1 MGQPQPTNR
10 TPQPDRGR
18 IPASFRDPSG
28 FVYER
33 DGRLLRQINDSF
45 AERWS
50 AFEQSAL
57 RRELTGDR
65 LLIEHQPA
73 PLELAWDE
81 HAAAVIEPERV
92 ELITYPWEWSFSQL
106 RDAALLTLEA
116 QERAAA
122 AGFTLRDASAFN
134 VQFLRGKPILIDSL
148 SFEPAT
154 PEEPWLPYREFCEQ
168 FVAPLA
174 LMAYRDAR
182 LGLLMRPM
190 PSGIPLDLASALL
203 PARTRLSTGI
213 SAHIHLHARAQQRP
227 ISLESATRARAPR
240 VSSLGRRALVD
251 HLRRT
256 VEGMR
261 KPRTSTPWASY
272 ETTSTYSPAAAD
284 AKLRLVGELLQQTP
298 GRWVWDVG
306 ANRGWFSLR
315 AAELGRQVVALDS
328 DAGAVDMFYRQLQSA
343 GDERVLPLVMDIAN
357 PTPGVGWAL
366 EDYRSLIDRCNAD
379 VILALALIHHLAI
392 GRNIP
397 LDRISALFARLGE
410 WLIIEWVPKTDPMV
424 AAMLAHREDVFG
436 GYDEAAFKQAFESDF
451 SFERS
456 EPIPDSDRVLHLLR
470 RRRSLTH

>member
-1 MGQPQPTNR
+1 MWQLQPT
-10 TPQPDRGR
+10 TPKSQPDRGR

-28 FVYER
+28 FVFER
-33 DGRLLRQINDSF
+33 DGRLLRQINHSF
-45 AERWS
+45 SEEWS

-57 RRELTGDR
+57 RQELTRDR
-65 LLIEHQPA
+65 VLINHQAA

-106 RDAALLTLEA
+106 RDAALLTLDA

-134 VQFLRGKPILIDSL
+134 VQFVRGRPILIDTL

-154 PEEPWLPYREFCEQ
+154 PEEPWLPYREFCGQ
-168 FVAPLA
+168 FLAPLA
-174 LMAYRDAR
+174 LMAYRDVR

-190 PSGIPLDLASALL
+190 PGGIPLDLASALL

-213 SAHIHLHARAQQRP
+213 ATHIHLHARAQRRS
-227 ISLESATRARAPR
+227 ISPESAARARAQR
-240 VSSLGRRALVD
+240 ISSLGQRALID

-256 VEGMR
+256 VEGLR
-261 KPRTSTPWASY
+261 KPHSTTHWASY
-272 ETTSTYSPAAAD
+272 ETTSSYSPAAAE
-284 AKLRLVGELLQQTP
+284 AKLRLVGEMLQRAP

-315 AAELGRQVVALDS
+315 AAEAGRQVVALDR
-328 DAGAVDMFYRQLQSA
+328 DAGSVDAFYRQLRSS
-343 GDERVLPLVMDIAN
+343 GEECVLPLVMDIAN

-366 EDYRSLIDRCNAD
+366 DDYRSLLDRCNAD

-397 LDRISALFARLGE
+397 LDRISALFARLTE
-410 WLIIEWVPKTDPMV
+410 WLVIEWVPKSDPMV
-424 AAMLAHREDVFG
+424 AGMLAHREDIFG
-436 GYDEAAFKQAFESDF
+436 EYEEGAFRSAFETQ
-451 SFERS
+451 FEFVSSASIPESGRTIHLMRRARHRS
-456 EPIPDSDRVLHLLR
+456 
-470 RRRSLTH
+470 

>member
-1 MGQPQPTNR
+1 MGQVQPT
-10 TPQPDRGR
+10 TPKQPPDRGR

-28 FVYER
+28 FVFER
-33 DGRLLRQINDSF
+33 DGRLLRQINHSF
-45 AERWS
+45 TEEWS

-57 RRELTGDR
+57 RQELTRDR
-65 LLIEHQPA
+65 VLINHQPA

-106 RDAALLTLEA
+106 RDAALLTLDA

-134 VQFLRGKPILIDSL
+134 VQFVRGRPILIDTL

-154 PEEPWLPYREFCEQ
+154 EDEPWLPYREFCEQ

-174 LMAYRDAR
+174 LMAYRDVR
-182 LGLLMRPM
+182 MGLLMRPM
-190 PSGIPLDLASALL
+190 PGGIPLDLASALL
-203 PARTRLSTGI
+203 PTMSRLSTGM
-213 SAHIHLHARAQQRP
+213 ATHIHLHARAQARP
-227 ISLESATRARAPR
+227 ISLETATRGHTPR
-240 VSSLGRRALVD
+240 VSQLGRRALVD

-256 VEGMR
+256 IEGLR
-261 KPRTSTPWASY
+261 KPRTRTPWAAY
-272 ETTSTYSPAAAD
+272 ETTSTYSPAAAE
-284 AKLRLVGELLQQTP
+284 AKQQLVRELLQEAP
-298 GRWVWDVG
+298 GRWVWDIG
-306 ANRGWFSLR
+306 ANRGWFSLS
-315 AAELGRQVVALDS
+315 AAEDGREVVALDS
-328 DAGAVDMFYRQLQSA
+328 DAGSVDGFYQQLRSS
-343 GDERVLPLVMDIAN
+343 GEEHVLPLVMDIAN

-366 EDYRSLIDRCNAD
+366 DDYRSLLDRCKAD

-397 LDRISALFARLGE
+397 LDRISALLSRLTQ
-410 WLIIEWVPKTDPMV
+410 WLVIEWVPKEDPMV

-436 GYDEAAFKQAFESDF
+436 EYNEAIFEKAFGADF

-456 EPIPDSDRVLHLLR
+456 EPIPDSGRVLHLLR
-470 RRRSLTH
+470 RR

>member
-1 MGQPQPTNR
+1 MGQPQPTTRNPR
-10 TPQPDRGR
+10 PDRGR

-28 FVYER
+28 FVFER
-33 DGRLLRQINDSF
+33 DGRLLRQINHSF
-45 AERWS
+45 AEEWS

-57 RRELTGDR
+57 LQELTRDR
-65 LLIEHQPA
+65 ILINHEGA

-106 RDAALLTLEA
+106 RDAALLTLDA

-134 VQFLRGKPILIDSL
+134 VQFVRGRPILIDTL

-154 PEEPWLPYREFCEQ
+154 EEEPWLPYREFCEQ

-174 LMAYRDAR
+174 LMGYRDVR

-190 PSGIPLDLASALL
+190 PSGIPLDLASAML
-203 PARTRLSTGI
+203 PTRTRLSTGI
-213 SAHIHLHARAQQRP
+213 ATHIHLHARAQARP
-227 ISLESATRARAPR
+227 ISLETATRAKTPR
-240 VSSLGRRALVD
+240 VSSLGRRALTD

-256 VEGMR
+256 IDGLR
-261 KPRTSTPWASY
+261 KPRTRTPWASY
-272 ETTSTYSPAAAD
+272 ETTSTYSPAAAH
-284 AKLRLVGELLQQTP
+284 AKLRLVSELLQQAP

-306 ANRGWFSLR
+306 ANRGWFSLS
-315 AAELGRQVVALDS
+315 AAESGREVVALDS
-328 DAGAVDMFYRQLQSA
+328 DAGSVDAFYRRLRSS
-343 GDERVLPLVMDIAN
+343 GEEHVLPLVMDIAN

-366 EDYRSLIDRCNAD
+366 EDYPSLLDRCNAD

-397 LDRISALFARLGE
+397 LQRISALFAHLAE
-410 WLIIEWVPKTDPMV
+410 WLIIEWVPKEDPMV

-436 GYDEAAFKQAFESDF
+436 EYDEASFKRAFGADF

-456 EPIPDSDRVLHLLR
+456 EPIPDSGRVLHLLHR
-470 RRRSLTH
+470 REL